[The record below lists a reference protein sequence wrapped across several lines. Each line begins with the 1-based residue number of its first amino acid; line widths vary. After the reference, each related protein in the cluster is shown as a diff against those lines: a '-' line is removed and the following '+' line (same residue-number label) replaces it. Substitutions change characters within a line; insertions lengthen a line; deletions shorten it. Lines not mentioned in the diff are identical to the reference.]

1 MSIVDVK
8 TIVENKKNSLKRKIL
23 ELRDRGIIPKL
34 AVVMANDNPASKVYV
49 GRKRKM
55 CQEMGI
61 EEVEY
66 IFDERV
72 TMEQLLDTIAKL
84 NEDKEVD
91 GILVQLPLFK
101 HLDEQKVLD
110 SIIPEKDVDGFSSMN
125 VGRLYKNSKDTIVSC
140 TPKGILT
147 ILKEIEPNLSGKN
160 AVIVGRS
167 QIVGKPMASLL
178 LNQDMTVSICHSKT
192 KNLIEYTRLA
202 DVLVVATGVPR
213 LITDNMVKE
222 GSIVIDVGLTKVQDK
237 LVGDVDTES
246 VAKVAKA
253 VTPVPGGVGITTV
266 YSLIENV
273 VEIAEN
279 RKGKR

>member
-125 VGRLYKNSKDTIVSC
+125 VGRLYKNSKDTIVPC

-192 KNLIEYTRLA
+192 NNLIEYTRLA

-246 VAKVAKA
+246 VAKVAKE
-253 VTPVPGGVGITTV
+253 TGVARI
-266 YSLIENV
+266 
-273 VEIAEN
+273 
-279 RKGKR
+279 

>member
-125 VGRLYKNSKDTIVSC
+125 VELLIVAISKINRISA
-140 TPKGILT
+140 I
-147 ILKEIEPNLSGKN
+147 I
-160 AVIVGRS
+160 
-167 QIVGKPMASLL
+167 
-178 LNQDMTVSICHSKT
+178 
-192 KNLIEYTRLA
+192 
-202 DVLVVATGVPR
+202 
-213 LITDNMVKE
+213 LITLHV
-222 GSIVIDVGLTKVQDK
+222 
-237 LVGDVDTES
+237 
-246 VAKVAKA
+246 
-253 VTPVPGGVGITTV
+253 
-266 YSLIENV
+266 
-273 VEIAEN
+273 
-279 RKGKR
+279 

>member
-125 VGRLYKNSKDTIVSC
+125 VGRLYKNSKDTIVPC

-167 QIVGKPMASLL
+167 QIVGKPIASLL

>member
-125 VGRLYKNSKDTIVSC
+125 VGRLYKNSKDTIVPC

>member
-8 TIVENKKNSLKRKIL
+8 AIVESKKSSLKRNIL
-23 ELRDRGIIPKL
+23 ELRDEGVIPKL

-72 TMEQLLDTIAKL
+72 TMEQLLDTISKL
-84 NEDKEVD
+84 NEDNEVD

-101 HLDEQKVLD
+101 HLGEQKVLD
-110 SIIPEKDVDGFSSMN
+110 SIVPEKDVDGFSSMN
-125 VGRLYKNSKDTIVSC
+125 VGRLYKGAKDTIVPC

-147 ILKEIEPNLSGKN
+147 ILKEIEPSLSGKN
-160 AVIVGRS
+160 AVVIGRS

-178 LNQDMTVSICHSKT
+178 LNEDMTVSICHSKT

-213 LITDNMVKE
+213 LITDNMIKP

-237 LVGDVDTES
+237 LVGDVDTEAVS
-246 VAKVAKA
+246 KVAKA

-273 VEIAEN
+273 VEIAKS
-279 RKGKR
+279 RKRRK

>member
-8 TIVENKKNSLKRKIL
+8 AIVESKKSSLKRNIL
-23 ELRDRGIIPKL
+23 ELRDEGVIPKL

-72 TMEQLLDTIAKL
+72 TMEQLLDTISKL
-84 NEDKEVD
+84 NEDNEVD

-110 SIIPEKDVDGFSSMN
+110 SIVPEKDVDGFSSMN
-125 VGRLYKNSKDTIVSC
+125 VGRLYKGAKDTIVPC

-147 ILKEIEPNLSGKN
+147 ILKEIEPSLSGKN
-160 AVIVGRS
+160 AVVIGRS

-178 LNQDMTVSICHSKT
+178 LNEDMTVSICHSKT

-213 LITDNMVKE
+213 LITDNMIKP
-222 GSIVIDVGLTKVQDK
+222 GAIVIDVGLTKVQDK
-237 LVGDVDTES
+237 LVGDVDTEAVS
-246 VAKVAKA
+246 KVAKA

-273 VEIAEN
+273 VEIAKS
-279 RKGKR
+279 RKRRK